1 MRAPVPFVPPPLP
14 VVASPLVRD
23 DVALDSIAPAA
34 WDALAGGQP
43 FVSHAF
49 LSALHA
55 SGCAAPRTGWTP
67 RYLTAWH
74 DRVLVGALP
83 LYAKSH
89 SYGEYVFDWGWAEAY
104 RRHGRR
110 YYPKLL
116 AAVPFTPVPGPRVL
130 ASAPAVRRALL
141 ERALGLV
148 HGGDYSSLHV
158 LFPATAESA
167 EGEALGM
174 TTRHGVQFHW
184 SNPGYRDFADFL
196 AAFTHDK
203 RKKVKQERRRLAEAG
218 VTFERRCGRDI
229 GPADWAFFFGCYER
243 TYRAHR
249 STPYLTLAFFEE
261 IGRTL
266 AEHLLLVVGS
276 RAGRPLCAALDVFDG
291 DALWGRYWGATEY
304 VPGLHFEACYYQA
317 IDFCIER
324 GIGRFEGGAQGL
336 HKLARGLRPVPTHSL
351 HAIGDPRFAAA
362 IAEFCAQERVDV
374 GATLDELEQATP
386 FRDQGSG
393 IGNQT
398 PS

>member
-1 MRAPVPFVPPPLP
+1 MRAPVPFTPPPLP
-14 VVASPLVRD
+14 VAASPLIRD
-23 DVALDSIAPAA
+23 AVALAAIPAAA

-55 SGCAAPRTGWTP
+55 TGCATPHTGWTP
-67 RYLTAWH
+67 RYLTAWQDH
-74 DRVLVGALP
+74 ALVGALP
-83 LYAKSH
+83 LYAKAH

-110 YYPKLL
+110 YYPKLV
-116 AAVPFTPVPGPRVL
+116 AAVPFTPVPGPRLL
-130 ASAPAVRRALL
+130 APGSVVRRALL
-141 ERALGLV
+141 DHAQGLV
-148 HGGDYSSLHV
+148 RHGDYSSLHV
-158 LFPATAESA
+158 LFPPAGQTAEGA
-167 EGEALGM
+167 ALGM

-184 SNPGYRDFADFL
+184 ANPGYRDFADFL
-196 AAFTHDK
+196 SAFTHDK
-203 RKKVKQERRRLAEAG
+203 RKKVKQERRKLAEAG
-218 VTFERRCGRDI
+218 VTFERKLGRDI

-249 STPYLTLAFFEE
+249 STPYLNREFFEE

-266 AEHLLLVVGS
+266 ADHVLLVVGT

-291 DALWGRYWGATEY
+291 DALWGRYWGTTGF

-317 IDFCIER
+317 IEFCIER

-362 IAEFCAQERVDV
+362 IAEFCAREREDVLRTVDE
-374 GATLDELEQATP
+374 LDEANPYKQAMG
-386 FRDQGSG
+386 DG
-393 IGNQT
+393 
-398 PS
+398 